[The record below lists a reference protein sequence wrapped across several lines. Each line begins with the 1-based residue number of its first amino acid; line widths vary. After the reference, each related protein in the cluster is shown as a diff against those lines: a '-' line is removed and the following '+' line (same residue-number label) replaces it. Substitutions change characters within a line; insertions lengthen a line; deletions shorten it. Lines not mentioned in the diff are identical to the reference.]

1 LSRIRPERIAALVG
15 VFVAV
20 YLALFAATLWS
31 GVLLAAERGMAA
43 GAVSLMSRLGD
54 PQLRRKVEVSRMGA
68 YVAYDFSIST
78 PEGPQRV
85 KGKHAFHAHNLVLFA
100 ALVLATPALSRRR
113 RALALAAGLLAIF
126 AVDTL
131 IVVGDL
137 VSMEDAKFH
146 VATGQNVWPALKS
159 VAAALR
165 YSQPTGGAFMAPVFV
180 WALLLGATR
189 PGPAP

>member
-1 LSRIRPERIAALVG
+1 M
-15 VFVAV
+15 FVAV
-20 YLALFAATLWS
+20 YLGLFAAALWS
-31 GVLLAAERGMAA
+31 GVLLAAERGMAS

-78 PEGPQRV
+78 RGGRQRV

-100 ALVLATPALSRRR
+100 ALVLATPGLAGRR
-113 RALALAAGLLAIF
+113 RAVALAAGLLAIF
-126 AVDTL
+126 AIDTL

-137 VSMEDAKFH
+137 VSMEDAKFDLASEH
-146 VATGQNVWPALKS
+146 DVWPALKS
-159 VAAALR
+159 AAAALR

-180 WALLLGATR
+180 WALLFAMTR
-189 PGPAP
+189 PGRTP